1 MPAETIRTEVA
12 HLTTGVT
19 LVRTYVV
26 TKHGRSIELVTRAQ
40 ADKVTV
46 TVEVYTEYLD
56 APGVTQYQGTIRT
69 CSEWLQ
75 AAVSGDALWS
85 HLEGAD
91 HMGRMNRARLARGQ
105 AALVVP

>member
-1 MPAETIRTEVA
+1 MTGGPRVPYYQPMPAETIRTEVA

-19 LVRTYVV
+19 LVRTYIV

-40 ADKVTV
+40 AD
-46 TVEVYTEYLD
+46 EV
-56 APGVTQYQGTIRT
+56 
-69 CSEWLQ
+69 
-75 AAVSGDALWS
+75 
-85 HLEGAD
+85 EGAD